1 MTGTVAWFEDEK
13 GFGKIRTNDG
23 ELFFHWTEITGQSGR
38 RSLAM
43 GDRVE
48 FEVGEHRGRA
58 WSKCFSTT
66 EQPGAMPNQ
75 SCAAAFAIQQTAT

>member
-13 GFGKIRTNDG
+13 GFGKIRTDSG
-23 ELFFHWTEITGQSGR
+23 ELFFHWSEIVGQSGR

-48 FEVGEHRGRA
+48 FEIGEHRGR
-58 WSKCFSTT
+58 
-66 EQPGAMPNQ
+66 
-75 SCAAAFAIQQTAT
+75 SCAVNVRLAPEAVQTRD